1 MTSCDGVLCEHS
13 FSMRYLIFQW
23 RSLVGYKCPDPGP
36 DCRSLVSIL
45 KHTST
50 LIAESITMSVEK
62 AGYPDNKRS
71 VRGYDFEWT
80 DKHYTAEEL
89 MPLRHQADDLALAV
103 VERLFAIIAAQNPEK
118 GAKRPDLYELLK
130 ENYPHDDVL
139 RQFWEETHTV
149 PDWVDWE
156 EIEKGQAFLYR
167 YLAPN
172 ITGIVLQGCLG
183 ENAVCSIS
191 PSYHSL
197 YALC

>member
-1 MTSCDGVLCEHS
+1 
-13 FSMRYLIFQW
+13 
-23 RSLVGYKCPDPGP
+23 
-36 DCRSLVSIL
+36 
-45 KHTST
+45 
-50 LIAESITMSVEK
+50 MSVEK
-62 AGYPDNKRS
+62 TGFPDNKRS

-89 MPLRHQADDLALAV
+89 MPLRHQADDIALDV

-130 ENYPHDDVL
+130 ENYANDDVL

-183 ENAVCSIS
+183 ENAVCPILPCHYSVCTMLTLTL
-191 PSYHSL
+191 PSRPLQAPLRSSSEL
-197 YALC
+197 VASTSVFCPSGSSKPSSGRSR